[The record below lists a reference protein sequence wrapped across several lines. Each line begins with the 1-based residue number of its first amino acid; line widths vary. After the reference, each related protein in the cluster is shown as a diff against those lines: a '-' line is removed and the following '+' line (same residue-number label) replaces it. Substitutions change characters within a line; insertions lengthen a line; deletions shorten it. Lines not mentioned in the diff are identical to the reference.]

1 MLVGY
6 ANNGVKVATNVGK
19 ESIMHRHEVMKH
31 FIVDTYYVVYFG
43 ASSVHTPG
51 SDGLLYS
58 RF

>member
-1 MLVGY
+1 MGY

>member
-1 MLVGY
+1 MYPG
-6 ANNGVKVATNVGK
+6 NNVGK

-31 FIVDTYYVVYFG
+31 LIVDTYHVVYFG

-51 SDGLLYS
+51 NDGLLYS